1 MRGIDDPR
9 AWLTPLLGIFFCA
22 CGVSRGDWEQK
33 VRENEEVTRQLTTEQ
48 SARQKAEA
56 DYADTLDEVDAMKA
70 QLSERGLSIE
80 AMAASLEAQN
90 KALVEYQA
98 RTAQLLEMQAR
109 FDALRAKLKKLSEIG
124 LSVVVRNNRMVVEL
138 PGDLLFDSG
147 SDRLSDEGKAIVL
160 QVAEAI
166 RSDVDLAARQFQVA
180 GHTDGFALS
189 GGFFRDN
196 WGLSA
201 MRARSVLT
209 LLTAPTAEAGGGLD
223 PTHYSLAGYGS
234 TDPVASNDTAAGR
247 SKNRR
252 VELVVQP
259 NVEEMISLDSLA
271 SSQPSPPA
279 KVNADKT
286 TKTKPASGGE

>member
-147 SDRLSDEGKAIVL
+147 SDRLSDEGKAKWPKQFAPMSTWPRVSS
-160 QVAEAI
+160 
-166 RSDVDLAARQFQVA
+166 RSPATRTDLPFPAA
-180 GHTDGFALS
+180 
-189 GGFFRDN
+189 FFETI
-196 WGLSA
+196 GA
-201 MRARSVLT
+201 CPPCAHARS
-209 LLTAPTAEAGGGLD
+209 
-223 PTHYSLAGYGS
+223 S
-234 TDPVASNDTAAGR
+234 R
-247 SKNRR
+247 F
-252 VELVVQP
+252 
-259 NVEEMISLDSLA
+259 
-271 SSQPSPPA
+271 
-279 KVNADKT
+279 
-286 TKTKPASGGE
+286 